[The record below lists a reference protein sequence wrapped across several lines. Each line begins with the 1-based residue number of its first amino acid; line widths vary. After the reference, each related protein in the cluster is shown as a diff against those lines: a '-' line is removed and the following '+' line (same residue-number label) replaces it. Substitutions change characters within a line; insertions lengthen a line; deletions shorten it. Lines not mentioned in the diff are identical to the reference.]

1 MAMEWS
7 ESLVSLCR
15 EMIRRP
21 SLSGQEKE
29 MADFVE
35 QRMIELGFD
44 SVERDHYGNVSGRI
58 VLGSGGRR
66 ILFEGHMD
74 HVDIVDPSKWTH
86 DPFGAEVVDGRIYG
100 RATSDMK
107 GNLAASIMA
116 AALIKKEKADLN
128 G

>member
-1 MAMEWS
+1 MSMDWREP
-7 ESLVSLCR
+7 LVSLCR

-35 QRMIELGFD
+35 RSMQELGFD

-66 ILFEGHMD
+66 LFFTGQMD
-74 HVDIVDPSKWTH
+74 T
-86 DPFGAEVVDGRIYG
+86 
-100 RATSDMK
+100 
-107 GNLAASIMA
+107 
-116 AALIKKEKADLN
+116 
-128 G
+128 